1 MGLLSVDAA
10 ALLLEPFSPII
21 RGILV
26 DSWQKCRDL
35 RAADFEFGNI
45 CSARTRACIVH
56 DYIAN
61 LVPQR
66 FAEAIAA
73 GRVTYSFEKYGFP
86 VVNIEGK
93 VLLRFKKLDE
103 DGLPSNI
110 PTNRQTSIQHQR
122 TMFDDFGEGGT
133 WLVAGYQTDGVAIT
147 SSVSCFLGDRALWT
161 LPLLQPADVDTIPMD
176 QARAKDEDNEVRL
189 PKIRTKYKRNLDTGT
204 DT

>member
-1 MGLLSVDAA
+1 MSLLSVDAA
-10 ALLLEPFSPII
+10 ALLLEPFGPII
-21 RGILV
+21 RGILD

-45 CSARTRACIVH
+45 CSTRTRACIVH
-56 DYIAN
+56 DYITN

-66 FAEAIAA
+66 FAEAIAS